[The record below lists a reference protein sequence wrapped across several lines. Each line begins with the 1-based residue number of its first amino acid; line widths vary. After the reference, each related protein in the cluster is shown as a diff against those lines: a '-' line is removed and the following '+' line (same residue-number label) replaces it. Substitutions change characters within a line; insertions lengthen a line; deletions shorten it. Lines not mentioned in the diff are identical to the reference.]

1 MLGQATEVP
10 EEGGREAGG
19 GHLSSRSCWLG
30 PRLGTS
36 PRQEHLGAVKEAAS
50 GLLTPR

>member
-19 GHLSSRSCWLG
+19 GPLPPRSCWLG

-50 GLLTPR
+50 GLLTPW